1 VFLPH
6 ELDVMLNGRQNI
18 NIQDL
23 KENTVYSDCSVSDQV
38 IVWFWEFAFS
48 LSQEKLGGLLHF
60 VTGNGRVP
68 ILGFK
73 YLESNRGEYQ
83 KFHIK
88 MVHYDAIDPY
98 PKSHT
103 CFNRLELPLYPS
115 RSIFEKYIEYVTVE
129 MIHFG
134 L

>member
-1 VFLPH
+1 
-6 ELDVMLNGRQNI
+6 
-18 NIQDL
+18 
-23 KENTVYSDCSVSDQV
+23 
-38 IVWFWEFAFS
+38 
-48 LSQEKLGGLLHF
+48 

-73 YLESNRGEYQ
+73 YLESNRGEFQ

-88 MVHYDAIDPY
+88 EVEYNPIDPY

-103 CFNRLELPLYPS
+103 CFNRLELPRYPS
-115 RSIFEKYIEYVTVE
+115 LDLFRKYIEYVTVE